1 VGYVLN
7 IISKKQIAPL
17 VESVA
22 VAVTSEKI
30 ELPMMEKRH
39 NSAFLVS
46 FYCFRKYWYQISV
59 WRNLKKF

>member
-22 VAVTSEKI
+22 VAVTSEK
-30 ELPMMEKRH
+30 
-39 NSAFLVS
+39 N
-46 FYCFRKYWYQISV
+46 
-59 WRNLKKF
+59 